1 MQVRVQARLAVPMLA
16 VALAVTPPILLY
28 DEKPDG
34 AAAAKRRRLPP
45 WLGVLHALSV
55 VAAVA
60 AARFAI
66 FDIVQ
71 WVSGARPEVR
81 HIRTRLYRLGVALF
95 HREAVT
101 RCSQHCVTRTS
112 RVQWSMCGTE
122 QATLAMCL

>member
-1 MQVRVQARLAVPMLA
+1 MLVPVQARLALPMLA

-28 DEKPDG
+28 DEKPEG

-81 HIRTRLYRLGVALF
+81 CIRTWQTCYACVLLHLV
-95 HREAVT
+95 AVT
-101 RCSQHCVTRTS
+101 
-112 RVQWSMCGTE
+112 
-122 QATLAMCL
+122 

>member
-1 MQVRVQARLAVPMLA
+1 MVQARLALPMLA

-28 DEKPDG
+28 DEKPEG

-45 WLGVLHALSV
+45 WLGVLHAASV
-55 VAAVA
+55 VAAVT

-81 HIRTRLYRLGVALF
+81 
-95 HREAVT
+95 
-101 RCSQHCVTRTS
+101 CVCD
-112 RVQWSMCGTE
+112 WSSPTI
-122 QATLAMCL
+122 